1 MVNTG
6 GCSNNQL
13 NRRILVQ
20 VVRPEGARTDDD
32 EDPSGLSV
40 ERVQGVRR
48 LDWVVDVF
56 SPGKR
61 EFELRVAMDDCSRDG

>member
-13 NRRILVQ
+13 NGRILVQ
-20 VVRPEGARTDDD
+20 VLRPEGARTDDD

-40 ERVQGVRR
+40 ERVQRVRR
-48 LDWVVDVF
+48 LD
-56 SPGKR
+56 
-61 EFELRVAMDDCSRDG
+61 